1 MCMCVCICP
10 GPPVEIV
17 CLCML
22 PVPVS
27 TCVCICMRPGLPV
40 ALHQC
45 NGLDRGTLHRR
56 SWFGCPRPPRY
67 IVLCADFSCA
77 CYRSGCRLL
86 SVVCAVVCPMDSCV
100 AVSLSG
106 LLSVVCW
113 LLSAVWSVCVNVLA
127 RTRRPNEQ
135 APSPTKVMSARKR
148 AESMMCWFGADGPN
162 AHKGKSKQDN
172 KKQTNY
178 IFNKSLRVNCLPST
192 V

>member
-1 MCMCVCICP
+1 
-10 GPPVEIV
+10 
-17 CLCML
+17 
-22 PVPVS
+22 
-27 TCVCICMRPGLPV
+27 MRPGLPV
-40 ALHQC
+40 ALPQC

-127 RTRRPNEQ
+127 RTRPNEQ

-148 AESMMCWFGADGPN
+148 AGSMMCRFGAVGPN
-162 AHKGKSKQDN
+162 AHKATMN
-172 KKQTNY
+172 KTTNKNY
-178 IFNKSLRVNCLPST
+178 TFNKSLRVCCLLST